1 MINATAYSPN
11 GLLYEAYGVTQMNYG
26 LEVYFK
32 AWILHKG
39 YGYQKGFFETRSE
52 AMEFAEQWASTFD

>member
-11 GLLYEAYGVTQMNYG
+11 GLLYDCYGVTLMHYG

-32 AWILHKG
+32 AWVLYKG
-39 YGYQKGFFETRSE
+39 YGYQKGSFETRSE
-52 AMEFAEQWASTFD
+52 AMEFAKQWASTFD